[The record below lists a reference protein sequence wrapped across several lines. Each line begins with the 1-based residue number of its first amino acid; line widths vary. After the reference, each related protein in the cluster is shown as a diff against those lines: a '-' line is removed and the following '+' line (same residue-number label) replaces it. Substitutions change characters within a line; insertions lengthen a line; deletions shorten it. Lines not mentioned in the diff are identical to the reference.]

1 MQSVDDWKLTDRL
14 QAPPGKGDPFAAAVR
29 ATRMPMLITDPR
41 QKDNPIVFANEA
53 FLSLTGYDRS
63 EVMGQNCR
71 FLQGPETA
79 DEAIDRIR
87 SAVANRED
95 IAIDILNYRKD
106 GTPFWNAL
114 YISPVTDEE
123 NELLFYFASQLD
135 VTERKRA
142 ELEVIAERDR
152 IEAAVK
158 RRTRELEDALQSR
171 TELRH
176 EVDHRV
182 KNNLQ
187 LISALVMLA
196 TRAAVGGETLDSL
209 RILRERVEALA
220 TVHRRLDRED
230 DSVAFDVAAF
240 VTEYAAGAI
249 ERRGQQP
256 LELELDLD
264 VIKIA
269 VEHAAPVALIASEFV
284 RIALR
289 HGEAHEGGRPPTLS
303 IKQIAPDT
311 CRLGIEA
318 DGNGA
323 DLVTLAEATSRDFIA
338 LLAGQLGESV
348 PWGGG
353 GQMPSTISVDIPLR
367 AVSDGE

>member
-1 MQSVDDWKLTDRL
+1 VQSVDDWKLTDRL
-14 QAPPGKGDPFAAAVR
+14 QAPAGKGDPFAAAVR

-41 QKDNPIVFANEA
+41 QPDNPIVFVNEA
-53 FLSLTGYDRS
+53 FLRLTGYTRG
-63 EVMGQNCR
+63 EVMGRNCR
-71 FLQGPETA
+71 FLQGPDTA
-79 DEAIDRIR
+79 PEAVGRIR
-87 SAVANRED
+87 DAVAGRED
-95 IAIDILNYRKD
+95 IAIDLLNYKKD

-114 YISPVTDEE
+114 YISPVTDEA

-135 VTERKRA
+135 VTERKEA

-158 RRTRELEDALQSR
+158 RRTRELEAALQSR

-196 TRAAVGGETLDSL
+196 TRAALGGETLESL

-220 TVHRRLDRED
+220 TVHRRLDRHD

-240 VTEYAAGAI
+240 VRDYAAGAI

-256 LELELDLD
+256 LELQLDLD

-284 RIALR
+284 RIAIR
-289 HGEAHEGGRPPTLS
+289 HGEGRDSGRPTTLS
-303 IKQIAPDT
+303 IKRIAPDV
-311 CRLGIEA
+311 CRLGVEA
-318 DGNGA
+318 DGDGA

-338 LLAGQLGESV
+338 LLAGQLGETA
-348 PWGGG
+348 PWDGG
-353 GQMPSTISVDIPLR
+353 GQAPSTISVDIPLR
-367 AVSDGE
+367 AMSHGG